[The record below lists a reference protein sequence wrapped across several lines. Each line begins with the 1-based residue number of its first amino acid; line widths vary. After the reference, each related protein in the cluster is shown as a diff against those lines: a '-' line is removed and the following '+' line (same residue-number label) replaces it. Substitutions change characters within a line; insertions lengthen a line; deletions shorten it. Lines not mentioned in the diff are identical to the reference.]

1 MFKYGQN
8 NIQEF
13 KIKIERKYTKILP
26 VIQVEGGVEFGLI
39 IFGWLFFYG
48 ANFFQGAYTTSI
60 IFKMV

>member
-39 IFGWLFFYG
+39 IFG
-48 ANFFQGAYTTSI
+48 
-60 IFKMV
+60 